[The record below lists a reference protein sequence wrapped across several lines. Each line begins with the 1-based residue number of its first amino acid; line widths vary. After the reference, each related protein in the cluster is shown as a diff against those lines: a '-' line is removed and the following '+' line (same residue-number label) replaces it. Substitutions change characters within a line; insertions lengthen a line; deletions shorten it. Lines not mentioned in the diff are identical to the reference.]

1 MRTASS
7 YICLA
12 MNTEPQI
19 KQSDQGNAMIRG
31 EALCKR
37 FGDTLA
43 LDSVDIDIHEHK
55 ITVIM
60 GGSGSGKT
68 TLLRALTGLDRPS
81 SGHVWFDGDDLAA
94 VSRRRLYEL
103 RQEMGMVF
111 QYSALL
117 NSLNV
122 YDNVAF
128 TLHEHTDLDEDIIH
142 TIVTMKLEQVGLR
155 GFDQLM
161 PSELSGGMA
170 KRVAFARA
178 MAMDPKVI
186 FFDEPTSGLDPI
198 SAGVITTL
206 IRDITQKTHKTSIV
220 VTHDVQAGLSI
231 ADHIVLLWQ
240 GRIIAEGP
248 PQTIRNSTDERVRQ
262 FLEGRPDGP
271 IPFSR
276 STTSY
281 IDDLLHKPGTVRLH
295 D

>member
-1 MRTASS
+1 
-7 YICLA
+7 
-12 MNTEPQI
+12 
-19 KQSDQGNAMIRG
+19 MIRG
-31 EALCKR
+31 EKLCKR
-37 FGDTLA
+37 YGETEA
-43 LDSVDIDIHEHK
+43 VAPTDIHIRAES

-68 TLLRALTGLDRPS
+68 TLLRLLAGLEKPS
-81 SGHVWFDGDDLAA
+81 AGHVWYGDENLCE
-94 VSRRRLYEL
+94 VSVRRLYEL
-103 RQEMGMVF
+103 RERIGMLF

-128 TLHEHTDLDEDIIH
+128 PLHEHTKLDEDVIR
-142 TIVTMKLEQVGLR
+142 TMVSMKLEQVGLR
-155 GFDQLM
+155 GFEHLM

-178 MAMDPKVI
+178 MAMDPRIV

-198 SAGVITTL
+198 SSGVISKL
-206 IRDITQKTHKTSIV
+206 IKDTSKMNRMTSVV
-220 VTHDVQAGLSI
+220 VTHDVTAGLGI
-231 ADHIVLLWQ
+231 ADHAILLWQ
-240 GRIIAEGP
+240 GGIIAEGP
-248 PQTIRNSTDERVRQ
+248 PDEIRHSSDERVQQ

-281 IDDLLHKPGTVRLH
+281 IDDLTHRPGTVRLELS
-295 D
+295 

>member
-1 MRTASS
+1 VIRCKALSKS
-7 YICLA
+7 YGG
-12 MNTEPQI
+12 T
-19 KQSDQGNAMIRG
+19 
-31 EALCKR
+31 
-37 FGDTLA
+37 TA
-43 LDSVDIDIHEHK
+43 LDQVDLHVREHQT
-55 ITVIM
+55 TVIM

-68 TLLRALTGLDRPS
+68 TLLRLVAGLEQPTAGEIRYQDE
-81 SGHVWFDGDDLAA
+81 DL
-94 VSRRRLYEL
+94 VHMPRRRLYKL
-103 RQEMGMVF
+103 RETMGMVF

-128 TLHEHTDLDEDIIH
+128 TLHEHTDLDEELVH

-155 GFDQLM
+155 GLDQLM

-170 KRVAFARA
+170 KRVALARA
-178 MAMDPKVI
+178 IAMDPAIV

-206 IRDITQKTHKTSIV
+206 VHALSEKSKYTSVV

-231 ADHIVLLWQ
+231 ADHVVLLWQ
-240 GRIIAEGP
+240 GCVIAEGSAED
-248 PQTIRNSTDERVRQ
+248 IRRSTDARVRQ
-262 FLEGRPDGP
+262 FIEGSPDGP

-281 IDDLLHKPGTVRLH
+281 VDDLLHRPGTVRLQ
-295 D
+295 

>member
-1 MRTASS
+1 
-7 YICLA
+7 
-12 MNTEPQI
+12 
-19 KQSDQGNAMIRG
+19 MIRG
-31 EALCKR
+31 EQLSKRYDEVEALSP
-37 FGDTLA
+37 T
-43 LDSVDIDIHEHK
+43 DIHIAAGK
-55 ITVIM
+55 ITAIM

-68 TLLRALTGLDRPS
+68 TMLRLLSGLIKPT
-81 SGHVWFDGDDLAA
+81 SGHIWYGDEDLCAI
-94 VSRRRLYEL
+94 STKRLYEL
-103 RQEMGMVF
+103 REGMGMLF

-128 TLHEHTDLDEDIIH
+128 PLHEHTDLDESVIR
-142 TIVTMKLEQVGLR
+142 TMVSMKLEQVGLR
-155 GFDQLM
+155 GFEHLM

-178 MAMDPKVI
+178 IAMDPKIV

-206 IRDITQKTHKTSIV
+206 ISDTSKMNRMTSIV
-220 VTHDVQAGLSI
+220 VTHDVEAGLAI
-231 ADHIVLLWQ
+231 ADHVILMWQ
-240 GRIIAEGP
+240 GSIIAEGSP
-248 PQTIRNSTDERVRQ
+248 DEIRASSDERVRQ

-281 IDDLLHKPGTVRLH
+281 IDDLTYRPGTVRLEV
-295 D
+295 